1 MSITDPPAW
10 VVHKFGGSSVADA
23 QCFERVAAII
33 ESQTPAS
40 SHAAPRPAS
49 TGAQLPAPAAAR
61 VAVVLSACKG
71 VTDTLLGLVSMA
83 EAQEPRWRERLYAL
97 REQHAQIAGTLLEPR
112 ACAQYL
118 DELDVDL
125 QAVSG
130 VLQTTSVVRSA
141 AQTVRDL
148 VAGFGEIWSTRLF
161 CRYLQRRGALAG
173 AGAAAG
179 VRWLDARRCVTVEWG
194 PLGPT
199 VLWQPSKA
207 KLEALLRESAH
218 GSASA
223 PATLVITGFI
233 ASDPRGVQTT
243 LGRNG
248 SDFSASIFGALL
260 EAAEIHIWTDVDG
273 VLSADPRR
281 VPDAKVIDSLSYSE
295 AMELAYFGAK
305 VLHPQTMA
313 PAVGRGIPIW
323 IRNTFA
329 PEKAGTLISGQP
341 NSSLPVKGITSIE
354 SVVLINLEG
363 AGMIGVPG
371 TAYRLFGALRE
382 EGISVILISQGS
394 SEHSICC
401 AIPQAQ
407 AARAKRVLQAAFARE
422 LSEGQIQDVDV
433 TEDLAILA
441 VVGDGMAGMPGVAG
455 KVFGALGNAQI
466 NVRAI
471 AQGASERNISVVV
484 DGKHATRALRAAH
497 ASFYLSPHTL
507 SIGVIGPGT
516 VGRVL
521 LDQLASER
529 ERLAREFKVD
539 LRVRAILRSQQMLL
553 AQPEVALPRWREE
566 LEHAAQPADL
576 QRFIEHVHV
585 DYLPHTV
592 IIDCSADA
600 RIAQHY
606 AEWLAAGIHVV
617 TPNKKAN
624 SGEFAYYESLK
635 AAQRASGA
643 HYLYETTVGAG
654 LPVIQT
660 LRDLRQTGDE
670 IARIE
675 GIFSGTLA
683 YLFNVYD
690 GSTPFSAI
698 VREAKRLGYTEP
710 DPRDDLSGV
719 DVARKVIILGREMGL
734 PLQMSDV
741 QIASLV
747 PADLVAG
754 NSEEFLAGLSRYD
767 EPMQRRYQ
775 QAHAR
780 GRVLRYVG
788 AVAADGQATV
798 GLQELEARHAFANIA
813 LTDNVVRYA
822 SARYCDNPL
831 IVQGPGA
838 GPAVTAGGVFADLLR
853 LATYLGARL

>member
-1 MSITDPPAW
+1 MSIPDPPAW

-23 QCFERVAAII
+23 QCFERVAAIV
-33 ESQTPAS
+33 ESPMPAS
-40 SHAAPRPAS
+40 APQLAAPRPA
-49 TGAQLPAPAAAR
+49 TPTRL
-61 VAVVLSACKG
+61 AVVLSACKG
-71 VTDTLLGLVSMA
+71 VTDTLLELVSMA
-83 EAQEPRWRERLYAL
+83 ERQDALWRERLGAV
-97 REQHAQIAGTLLEPR
+97 RERHAGLASALLEP
-112 ACAQYL
+112 AAVAQYL
-118 DELDVDL
+118 AQIDADL
-125 QAVSG
+125 QSVSG

-141 AQTVRDL
+141 AQSVRDL
-148 VAGFGEIWSTRLF
+148 VAGFGELWSTRLF
-161 CRYLQRRGALAG
+161 CRYLQRRGVRG
-173 AGAAAG
+173 G
-179 VRWLDARRCVTVEWG
+179 VHWLDARRCVTVEWG
-194 PLGPT
+194 PLGPA
-199 VLWQPSKA
+199 VLWRESRA
-207 KLEALLRESAH
+207 KLDALLQADA
-218 GSASA
+218 GATASGHDA
-223 PATLVITGFI
+223 ATTQSTLVITGFI

-329 PEKAGTLISGQP
+329 PAQPGTLICAQS
-341 NSSLPVKGITSIE
+341 NSTLPVKGITSIE
-354 SVVLINLEG
+354 NVVLINLEG

-407 AARAKRVLQAAFARE
+407 AARARRVLQAAFARE

-433 TEDLAILA
+433 TPDLAILA

-455 KVFGALGNAQI
+455 KVFGALGDAQI
-466 NVRAI
+466 NIRAI

-484 DGKHATRALRAAH
+484 DGKQATRALRAAH

-521 LDQLASER
+521 LDQLAGQR
-529 ERLAREFKVD
+529 ERLAREFRID
-539 LRVRAILRSQQMLL
+539 LRVRAILRSRQMLL
-553 AQPEVALPRWREE
+553 SPQEVALPRWREQ
-566 LEHAAQPADL
+566 LESAAQPADL

-585 DYLPHTV
+585 DYLPHAV
-592 IIDCSADA
+592 VIDCSADA

-606 AEWLAAGIHVV
+606 AAWLAAGIHVV

-624 SGEFAYYESLK
+624 SGELAYYESLK
-635 AAQRASGA
+635 TARRVSGA

-670 IARIE
+670 IERIE

-690 GSTPFSAI
+690 GSTAFSAI

-719 DVARKVIILGREMGL
+719 DVARKLIILAREMGL
-734 PLQMSDV
+734 PLEMSDV
-741 QIASLV
+741 AIASLV
-747 PADLVAG
+747 PADLADG
-754 NSEEFLAGLSRYD
+754 DSEEFLAGLSRYD
-767 EPMQRRYQ
+767 VPMQRRYQ
-775 QAHAR
+775 QAQAR
-780 GRVLRYVG
+780 GHVLRYVG
-788 AVAADGQATV
+788 AVSADGKATV
-798 GLQELEARHAFANIA
+798 GLAELERSHAFANIA

-822 SARYCDNPL
+822 TARYCDNPL